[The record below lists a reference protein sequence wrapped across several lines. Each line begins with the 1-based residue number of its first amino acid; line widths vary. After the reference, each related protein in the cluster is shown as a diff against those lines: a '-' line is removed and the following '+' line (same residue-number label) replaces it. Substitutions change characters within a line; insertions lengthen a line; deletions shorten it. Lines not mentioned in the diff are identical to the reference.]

1 MFDEATSSL
10 DSRSEQLILESLKEI
25 AEKHTTLV
33 IAHRLSTIIDAD
45 DIVVLDK
52 GKIVEQGSHHELL
65 EKDGLY
71 AQMWRLQQEEE
82 KEKED

>member
-1 MFDEATSSL
+1 MYK
-10 DSRSEQLILESLKEI
+10 RQEQLILESLKEV

-45 DIVVLDK
+45 KIVVLDK
-52 GKIVEQGSHHELL
+52 GRVVEQGSHQQLL

-71 AQMWRLQQEEE
+71 AHLWQLQQEEE
-82 KEKED
+82 KDMVI